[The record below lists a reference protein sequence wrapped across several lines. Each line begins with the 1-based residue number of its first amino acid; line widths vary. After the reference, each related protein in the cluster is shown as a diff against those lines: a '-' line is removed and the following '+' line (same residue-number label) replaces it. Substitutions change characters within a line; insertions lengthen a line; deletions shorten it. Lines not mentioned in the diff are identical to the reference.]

1 MDAAVKRIPGSK
13 EVPHNGLWLYQDR
26 RPTSRTGVW
35 PQERKPKMLVLSRK
49 KNEKIRLGANIE
61 LVIVEIRGDKV
72 RIGIEAP
79 SSVPVY
85 REEIYQI
92 LTQNKEPIP
101 WLRVDSPIQP
111 QPADKPESDARSSP
125 DSPENGT
132 TPQNT

>member
-1 MDAAVKRIPGSK
+1 
-13 EVPHNGLWLYQDR
+13 
-26 RPTSRTGVW
+26 
-35 PQERKPKMLVLSRK
+35 MLVLSRK

-85 REEIYQI
+85 REEIYQMLI
-92 LTQNKEPIP
+92 QNKEPIP

-111 QPADKPESDARSSP
+111 QPADKAESDAKSSP